1 MSVDLLNQSLLLGAV
16 VVLVAVAAV
25 RFSLSSGL
33 PSLLLYLGLGLVL
46 GEAGLLGIQFDN
58 RELTQVLGFSALALI
73 LAEGGLTTR
82 WTTVRHALAPAA
94 VLATAGVLVS
104 VLVVGAAAHLLL
116 DLPWTVALL
125 VGAVLSSTDAA
136 AVFSVLR
143 RVPIHPRLAGVL
155 EAESGL
161 NDAPVVLLVVVLAEQ
176 ATGNGAEQHTW
187 YALVAL
193 AAFELA
199 AGAAIGLAV
208 GWLGAKALRRLAL
221 PSSALT
227 SLAVLALT
235 ITAYALGASLHTS
248 GFLAVYVAGLVLGNA
263 EMPHRTAVRGFAEA
277 VGWLAQ
283 IGLFVLLGLLASPK
297 ELRRAS
303 CGRRSPSARCC
314 CWWPARCPCWCRMTP
329 FRMPWRQQAFLSWAG
344 LRGAV
349 PVVLATVPVTT
360 GVPGVEW
367 LFDLVFVL
375 VVVFTLVQGP
385 TLPFMARRLGV
396 EHTMDSRDLDV
407 ESAPLDELGA
417 EILQVRVGQDS
428 RLHGLEVF
436 ELRLPRGANIALV
449 VRDRREL
456 RARRP
461 HRAAPRRPAARGD
474 HPEGPPGHPAP
485 AARAEPGRAAGAV
498 GQGGGASSAQPA
510 ATVVR

>member
-1 MSVDLLNQSLLLGAV
+1 VSVHLLNQSLLIGAV

-25 RFSLSSGL
+25 RLSLSSGL

-46 GEAGLLGIQFDN
+46 GEGALGIRFDDN
-58 RELTQVLGFSALALI
+58 ELTQVLGFSALALI

-82 WTTVRHALAPAA
+82 WSNVRTAMAPAA
-94 VLATAGVLVS
+94 VLSTVGVLVS
-104 VLVVGAAAHLLL
+104 VLVAGTAAHLLL
-116 DLPWTVALL
+116 GLPWTVALL

-143 RVPIHPRLAGVL
+143 RVPIHPRLAGLL

-161 NDAPVVLLVVVLAEQ
+161 NDAPVVLLVVSLAEQ
-176 ATGNGAEQHTW
+176 ASGTASGHHPW
-187 YALVAL
+187 YALLAL
-193 AAFELA
+193 AVFELV
-199 AGAAIGLAV
+199 AGAAIGLGV
-208 GWLGAKALRRLAL
+208 GWLGAQALRRLAL

-235 ITAYALGASLHTS
+235 ITAYALGSILHTS

-263 EMPHRTAVRGFAEA
+263 EMPHRAAVRGFAEA

-283 IGLFVLLGLLASPK
+283 IGLFVLLGLLASP
-297 ELRRAS
+297 EALPGQLGPALAL
-303 CGRRSPSARCC
+303 GAVLLLVAR
-314 CWWPARCPCWCRMTP
+314 PLSVLFSMTP

-349 PVVLATVPVTT
+349 PVVLATVPLTS

-375 VVVFTLVQGP
+375 VVVFTVVQGP
-385 TLPFMARRLGV
+385 TLPFVARWLNV
-396 EHTMDSRDLDV
+396 EHTMDTRDVDV
-407 ESAPLDELGA
+407 ESAPLEGLGA
-417 EILQVRVGQDS
+417 EILQVRIGQDS

-449 VRDRREL
+449 VREQETFVPGDRTVLRRGDQLLVVTTQKVRRETQRRL
-456 RARRP
+456 RALSLGGRLALWGKRP
-461 HRAAPRRPAARGD
+461 
-474 HPEGPPGHPAP
+474 
-485 AARAEPGRAAGAV
+485 
-498 GQGGGASSAQPA
+498 S
-510 ATVVR
+510 